1 MSKVSLNTG
10 KNLEILSNNG
20 RFRLIA
26 KMKVDYDAVN
36 DVFGARDWIFKVVDL
51 KINKNVNLQTNG
63 VNVFEKS
70 KYQYKKELLKVIE
83 LANCFSIAISEIKN
97 KNGIKA

>member
-10 KNLEILSNNG
+10 KNLDILSNNG
-20 RFRLIA
+20 RFRLVA
-26 KMKVDYDAVN
+26 KMKVDYDAIN
-36 DVFGARDWIFKVVDL
+36 DIFGAREWIFKVVDL
-51 KINKNVNLQTNG
+51 KINKNVNLQKNG

-70 KYQYKKELLKVIE
+70 KYQYKKELLKTIE
-83 LANCFSIAISEIKN
+83 SANCFSIAISEIKN